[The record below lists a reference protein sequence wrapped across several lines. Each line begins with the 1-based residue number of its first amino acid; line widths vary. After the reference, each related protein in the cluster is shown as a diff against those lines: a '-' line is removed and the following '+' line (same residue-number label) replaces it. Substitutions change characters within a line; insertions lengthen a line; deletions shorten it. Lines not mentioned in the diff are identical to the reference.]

1 MGGKLQEPAM
11 TLTPD
16 LRVRIEH
23 VLQSNRVVLFMK
35 GDPGSPRCG
44 FSAKAV
50 GILDALVPGYAS
62 VDVLA
67 DADIREGIK
76 EYGQWP
82 TIPQLY
88 VDGELI
94 GGSDI
99 IEQMLNS
106 GELHEVLGVAAPDRT
121 PPTLHISDAAA
132 DAIRRAM
139 QSSEPGVG
147 LHLAVDPRFAAQFQL
162 KPVTGQEIVAEVAG
176 IRVHLD
182 LASAPRAQG
191 ISIDWVDDV
200 RGSGLAISNPNAPP
214 PVKSISVQELHD
226 RIVAGAIDVID
237 IRPGA
242 ERSIAPFPQP
252 HEVLDEDSMERLAA
266 LPKDLPL
273 AFICH
278 HGNSSRQAAEHFRSL
293 GFHDIYNVEG
303 GIEAWASRIDPSVP
317 RY

>member
-1 MGGKLQEPAM
+1 M

-16 LRVRIEH
+16 LRERIEQM
-23 VLQSNRVVLFMK
+23 LQSNRVVLFMK
-35 GDPGSPRCG
+35 GDPASPRCG

-50 GILDALVPGYAS
+50 GILDALTPGYAS

-67 DADIREGIK
+67 DAEIREGIK

-88 VDGELI
+88 VAGELI

-121 PPTLHISDAAA
+121 PPTLHISPAAA
-132 DAIRRAM
+132 EAIRRAM
-139 QSSEPGVG
+139 DDSEPGIG

-162 KPVTGQEIVAEVAG
+162 KPVTGQEIVAEAEG

-214 PVKSISVQELHD
+214 PVKPMTVQELHD
-226 RIVAGAIDVID
+226 RIIAGAIDVID
-237 IRPGA
+237 IRSA
-242 ERSIAPFPQP
+242 HERALAPFPQP
-252 HEVLDEDSMERLAA
+252 HEVLDEDSHDRLAA

-273 AFICH
+273 AFLCH
-278 HGNSSRQAAEHFRSL
+278 HGNSSRQAAEHFRGL
-293 GFHDIYNVEG
+293 GFHDLHNVEG
-303 GIEAWASRIDPSVP
+303 GIDAWAAAIDPSVP

>member
-1 MGGKLQEPAM
+1 MPLSPE
-11 TLTPD
+11 
-16 LRVRIEH
+16 LRERIERT
-23 VLQSNRVVLFMK
+23 LQGNRVVLFMK
-35 GDPGSPRCG
+35 GDPTSPRCG

-50 GILDALVPGYAS
+50 GILDSLTPGYAS

-67 DADIREGIK
+67 DAEIREGIK

-106 GELHEVLGVAAPDRT
+106 GELHEVLGIPAPDRT
-121 PPTLHISDAAA
+121 PPTLHISPAAA
-132 DAIRRAM
+132 EAIRAAM
-139 QSSEPGVG
+139 ASSEPGIG
-147 LHLAVDPRFAAQFQL
+147 LHLAVDPRFSAQFQL
-162 KPVTGQEIVAEVAG
+162 KPVTGQEIVAESAG
-176 IRVHLD
+176 ILVHLD
-182 LASAPRAQG
+182 LASAPRANG
-191 ISIDWVDDV
+191 TSIDWIEDV

-214 PVKSISVQELHD
+214 PVKSLSVQQLHD
-226 RIVAGAIDVID
+226 LIIAGAIDVID
-237 IRPGA
+237 VRPA
-242 ERSIAPFPQP
+242 AARALAPFPQP
-252 HEVLDEDSMERLAA
+252 HEVLDEDSQDRLAA

-278 HGNSSRQAAEHFRSL
+278 HGNSSRQAAEHFRGL
-293 GFHDIYNVEG
+293 GFHDLHNVEG
-303 GIEAWASRIDPSVP
+303 GIDAWATDVDPSVP